1 MTLAHS
7 AGTTPA
13 MPLQAMAPPVT
24 PAMSMWLLEA
34 GMPMNQQQMP
44 QAMAATMPA
53 KTASRAAC
61 VSVPKF
67 TIPNIVCA
75 TAVEM

>member
-1 MTLAHS
+1 
-7 AGTTPA
+7 
-13 MPLQAMAPPVT
+13 
-24 PAMSMWLLEA
+24 
-34 GMPMNQQQMP
+34 MNQQKMP